1 MQNLKLIDY
10 TKKRLDDMYVMMY
23 TIKNDLNVKKGD
35 IIENINIYT
44 LVGINKKGIRQLVG
58 IYQDRLLKNRYWLD
72 IFESIKRKVISS
84 IHRFYLFEFR

>member
-1 MQNLKLIDY
+1 
-10 TKKRLDDMYVMMY
+10 MYAMMY

-58 IYQDRLLKNRYWLD
+58 IYQ
-72 IFESIKRKVISS
+72 ETT
-84 IHRFYLFEFR
+84 

>member
-10 TKKRLDDMYVMMY
+10 TKKRLYDMYAMMY

-58 IYQDRLLKNRYWLD
+58 IYQ
-72 IFESIKRKVISS
+72 ETT
-84 IHRFYLFEFR
+84 

>member
-10 TKKRLDDMYVMMY
+10 TKKRLYDMYAMMY

-58 IYQDRLLKNRYWLD
+58 IYQE
-72 IFESIKRKVISS
+72 IT
-84 IHRFYLFEFR
+84 

>member
-58 IYQDRLLKNRYWLD
+58 IYQTLKQYKLMNQQNLPLEMQ
-72 IFESIKRKVISS
+72 F
-84 IHRFYLFEFR
+84 

>member
-23 TIKNDLNVKKGD
+23 TIKNDLNIKKGD
-35 IIENINIYT
+35 IIETIDIYT

-58 IYQDRLLKNRYWLD
+58 IYQ
-72 IFESIKRKVISS
+72 IS
-84 IHRFYLFEFR
+84 RQYKLTNQQNLPLEMLF

>member
-10 TKKRLDDMYVMMY
+10 TKKRLDDMCVMMY

-58 IYQDRLLKNRYWLD
+58 IYQ
-72 IFESIKRKVISS
+72 ETT
-84 IHRFYLFEFR
+84 